1 MCHCGKK
8 YIYMKDIRQLCQPI
22 TVQSQTQER
31 LTEFFFCV
39 CVCVCVCV
47 PNEIESRLTDFKLTS
62 PVHSEIS

>member
-1 MCHCGKK
+1 MRCATVEK

-31 LTEFFFCV
+31 LTEFFFV
-39 CVCVCVCV
+39 CVCVCA

-62 PVHSEIS
+62 LAHSEIS